1 MNEIDN
7 IESIYLYEKN
17 LLKSCTNILLETS
30 TEELHD
36 YILSIFDE
44 VDEVTRKI
52 YKYLEKSNKISKDR
66 ISNKKKESLYE
77 ELDTYLIEMNN
88 I

>member
-7 IESIYLYEKN
+7 LESIYLYEKN
-17 LLKSCTNILLETS
+17 LLKSCTNMLIESS
-30 TEELHD
+30 TEDLHD

-44 VDEVTRKI
+44 VDELTRKI
-52 YKYLEKSNKISKDR
+52 YKYLEINNKITKDR
-66 ISNKKKESLYE
+66 ISKQKKESLYE
-77 ELDTYLIEMNN
+77 ELDAYLIEMNN